1 MRFVRAKRLVDD
13 DVKRKSRWCVSV
25 SVFEYLDATRET
37 KSETTKVVLKMR
49 LRIHTFKLFHLRVAV
64 VMLQLFRQSFD
75 SHFDDDECVFNTF
88 ECVVKV
94 SEESRRW

>member
-25 SVFEYLDATRET
+25 SVFEYLDAKQRET

-49 LRIHTFKLFHLRVAV
+49 
-64 VMLQLFRQSFD
+64 D
-75 SHFDDDECVFNTF
+75 YVFIPLNCST
-88 ECVVKV
+88 CA
-94 SEESRRW
+94 SR

>member
-75 SHFDDDECVFNTF
+75 SHFDDDDVFLIPL
-88 ECVVKV
+88 
-94 SEESRRW
+94 SAS